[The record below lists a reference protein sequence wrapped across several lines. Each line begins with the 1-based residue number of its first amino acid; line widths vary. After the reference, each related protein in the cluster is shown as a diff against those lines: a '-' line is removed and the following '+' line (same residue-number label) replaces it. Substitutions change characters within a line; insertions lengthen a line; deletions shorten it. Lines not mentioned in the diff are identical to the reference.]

1 MRVTEA
7 SSWHNERER
16 TEKEQARG
24 QLWKRQA
31 GGDGGGEGGVSGYDL

>member
-16 TEKEQARG
+16 TEKEQAKR

-31 GGDGGGEGGVSGYDL
+31 GGWGVVRVRVRVR